1 MEEERMKKERDVG
14 SMSFM
19 ALKKAAAMV
28 KPGAKLLDIANSA
41 EKFVRDQGYELA
53 FPINLSANERAAH
66 YSPSFDDQTVVGEND
81 IIKVDFGAAKDGIL
95 GDCAITVDVSSENQR
110 LVESTEKA
118 LQDAIATVRSGV
130 EVTKIGAAIEKTIS
144 SYGFKPVKN
153 LGGHGVEEHDLHAD
167 LFIPNYANG
176 DDTVLEEDM
185 TVAIEPF
192 ATDGKGMVTEEDTCE
207 IYSFVGEGQVRSQ
220 QARSMLSKIAEHYP
234 SEPFAIRWLADP
246 GISRFALYT
255 AVQELLRSGSLEP
268 HPTLTELGK
277 GMVSQAEAKLL
288 VTKDGCEILTK

>member
-1 MEEERMKKERDVG
+1 MEDERLKKERDVG
-14 SMSFM
+14 SVSFR
-19 ALKKAAAMV
+19 ALKNAAAMV
-28 KPGAKLLDIANSA
+28 KPGAKLLEIANSA
-41 EKFVRDQGYELA
+41 EKFVREQGYELA

-66 YSPSFDDQTVVGEND
+66 YSPSFDDQSVVGEND
-81 IIKVDFGAAKDGIL
+81 VIKVDFGAAKDGIL
-95 GDCAITVDVSSENQR
+95 GDCAVTVDVSSKNQK
-110 LVESTEKA
+110 LVESTEQA

-130 EVTKIGAAIEKTIS
+130 EVAKIGAAIEKSIS

-167 LFIPNYANG
+167 IFIPNYDNG

-185 TVAIEPF
+185 TIAIEPF
-192 ATDGKGMVTEEDTCE
+192 ATDGKGIVTEEDTCE

-234 SEPFAIRWLADP
+234 SEPFAIRWLADS
-246 GISRFALYT
+246 GTSRFALYS
-255 AVQELLRSGSLEP
+255 AVQELLRSGSIEP
-268 HPTLTELGK
+268 HPTLIELGK
-277 GMVSQAEAKLL
+277 GMVSQAEVKLL